1 MSLTKWAKS
10 HGIAT
15 IKVGDGLLLNNA
27 VPVTKQQAHDM
38 NPKYI
43 LRWRRRVCEE
53 SGKGFDI
60 TERGFGYRQV
70 QK

>member
-1 MSLTKWAKS
+1 MSLSRWAKS

-15 IKVGDGLLLNNA
+15 IKVGDTLLIDNA
-27 VPVTKQQAHDM
+27 VPVTKKEAHNM

-53 SGKGFDI
+53 SGKAFDI

-70 QK
+70 LL

>member
-1 MSLTKWAKS
+1 MSLSKWADS

-15 IKVGDGLLLNNA
+15 IKVGDTLLLNNA
-27 VPVTKQQAHDM
+27 VAVTKTAAYNL

-53 SGKGFDI
+53 SGKVFDI
-60 TERGFGYRQV
+60 TERGFGYRMV
-70 QK
+70 QT